1 LQVYGTEAA
10 DLKALMQRE
19 PELAAPLHAELPY
32 TVAALVWGLQHEQAR
47 TAEDLLFRRTR
58 AGLLNAAA
66 TASCMT
72 QLGRA
77 MAD

>member
-1 LQVYGTEAA
+1 VRARARNLQRKGA
-10 DLKALMQRE
+10 R
-19 PELAAPLHAELPY
+19 
-32 TVAALVWGLQHEQAR
+32 VARLQHEQAR

-72 QLGRA
+72 QLERA
-77 MAD
+77 LAD